1 MIVHIVFFKL
11 KNYPVGIKELKENIA
26 ALKDKI
32 KEIREFQVGE
42 DFSREDRSYDLA
54 LYSAFDTKEDLE
66 SYAVNKDHLEVIN
79 IITRSRSI
87 KKRVVDFEK

>member
-11 KNYPVGIKELKENIA
+11 KNYPEGIKELKENIT

-32 KEIREFQVGE
+32 KEIRDLQIGE
-42 DFSREDRSYDLA
+42 DFSRQDRSYDLA
-54 LYSAFDTKEDLE
+54 LYSVFDTNEDLE

-79 IITRSRSI
+79 NYVKVYCDHT
-87 KKRVVDFEK
+87 KVVDFVK

>member
-11 KNYPVGIKELKENIA
+11 KNYPEGIKELKEKIS

-32 KEIREFQVGE
+32 KEIRDFQVGE

-79 IITRSRSI
+79 NYVKVYCDHT
-87 KKRVVDFEK
+87 KVVDFEK

>member
-11 KNYPVGIKELKENIA
+11 KNYPEGVKELKENIT

-32 KEIREFQVGE
+32 EVIRDLQIGE

-54 LYSAFDTKEDLE
+54 LYSTFDTKEDLR
-66 SYAVNKDHLEVIN
+66 SYAVNEDHLKVIN
-79 IITRSRSI
+79 NFVKVYCEDT
-87 KKRVVDFEK
+87 KVVDFEK